1 MTYSLLDCI
10 GAETSR
16 AYTKFFSTNQKRKT
30 QINSI
35 DGGKN
40 CNTRRGQLPTTLPPG
55 AATTNTTNV

>member
-1 MTYSLLDCI
+1 MYQILFNKS
-10 GAETSR
+10 
-16 AYTKFFSTNQKRKT
+16 KRKT